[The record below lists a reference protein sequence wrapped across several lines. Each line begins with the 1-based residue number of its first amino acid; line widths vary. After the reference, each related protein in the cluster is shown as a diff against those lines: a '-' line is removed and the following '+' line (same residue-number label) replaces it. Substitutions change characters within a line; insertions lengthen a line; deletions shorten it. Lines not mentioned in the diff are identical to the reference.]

1 MRYHEEERA
10 YASFMRKDEHMGDWV
25 IYVVV
30 GLVVGTNLGYMI
42 GIRRGAMI
50 VGELISGIMG
60 GIVEGIDGKG
70 REVLASDKE

>member
-1 MRYHEEERA
+1 
-10 YASFMRKDEHMGDWV
+10 MRKDEHMGDWV
-25 IYVVV
+25 IYVIVGMAV
-30 GLVVGTNLGYMI
+30 GLSLGYII

-50 VGELISGIMG
+50 VGELIS

>member
-1 MRYHEEERA
+1 ME
-10 YASFMRKDEHMGDWV
+10 WIV
-25 IYVVV
+25 YVVV

-50 VGELISGIMG
+50 VGELISGI
-60 GIVEGIDGKG
+60 VEGIDGKG